1 MASVRR
7 SMEALA
13 TFCGSLPETNPQKVA
28 LQRTCS
34 CLKVHSEKR
43 GQMGHKPYSTWSV
56 RGRHLD
62 HRFCGIG
69 VRGISI
75 TFDHKWL
82 KSSLTEFSEVQ
93 PSPVPNAPGSGMG
106 GGVFSPKHKLMFVER
121 TSMVAHIYPSV
132 LQALAGRGRTERLE
146 GEIAG
151 DRGEAMQD
159 LGYELPRIHIPRT
172 LVNRRRM

>member
-1 MASVRR
+1 VLDFSHLAAYHIASVRR
-7 SMEALA
+7 SIEALA

-56 RGRHLD
+56 RGRHVD

-82 KSSLTEFSEVQ
+82 KSSAV
-93 PSPVPNAPGSGMG
+93 
-106 GGVFSPKHKLMFVER
+106 KLCEKSHER
-121 TSMVAHIYPSV
+121 AN
-132 LQALAGRGRTERLE
+132 LLAIKRL
-146 GEIAG
+146 IA
-151 DRGEAMQD
+151 
-159 LGYELPRIHIPRT
+159 T
-172 LVNRRRM
+172 